1 MQKTARDRLRRTL
14 RRISTWCREHRHDA
28 VKEQHVA
35 LGRKLQGHYA
45 YYGVTGNSRALMRLF
60 DEVRRTWKKWL
71 SRRNNRGLDWERM
84 LAILEVFKLPR
95 PRVVHS
101 VYRVAAKP

>member
-1 MQKTARDRLRRTL
+1 M
-14 RRISTWCREHRHDA
+14 WCREHRHDA

-35 LGRKLQGHYA
+35 LSRKLQGHYA

-60 DEVRRTWKKWL
+60 DEVRSTWKKWL

-84 LAILEVFKLPR
+84 AAILEVFKLPR